1 MFLVDEVIKNKHL
14 IPYLAVPNRS
24 KGKIGIRISSSV
36 NIGQLV
42 NSFVEI
48 SQIKIAISLHREHE
62 LISTMMY
69 ETCNFYPNTFD
80 TYSPIQHELVL
91 DHISKF
97 PSIKRSL
104 LLKNQSKNSQHF
116 TQVYCCEE
124 VLRSILN
131 KIDGTFLLR

>member
-24 KGKIGIRISSSV
+24 KGKIGIRISRSV

-48 SQIKIAISLHREHE
+48 SQIKIAISLH
-62 LISTMMY
+62 
-69 ETCNFYPNTFD
+69 ETCNFYSNTFD

-91 DHISKF
+91 DHIPKF